1 MEAAADRIMYGPTEA
16 RQPMGRSG
24 RILAKR
30 LGIDAMRLN
39 CSLRANY
46 ARIYNDYLKGDRNMT
61 TTYTDYKAIQKTARD
76 AAVKAHITGKTVR
89 DLVLDPVVTFTA
101 ETPTEKA
108 HAFRYTV
115 DALRVAT
122 DEQKKTVRH
131 ACEVIALNV
140 AYVAQELRKDDGAPK
155 VHRREVVERL
165 KEVANALNLGVG
177 AVNKDAALLV
187 EWCTRAKTEGRTTD
201 TAISANV
208 WRQVQKLFSNK
219 LNAHEARLKVGKD
232 FVRAANEPAV
242 EPAATPAA

>member
-1 MEAAADRIMYGPTEA
+1 M
-16 RQPMGRSG
+16 
-24 RILAKR
+24 
-30 LGIDAMRLN
+30 
-39 CSLRANY
+39 
-46 ARIYNDYLKGDRNMT
+46 
-61 TTYTDYKAIQKTARD
+61 TDYKAIQKTARD
-76 AAVKAHITGKTVR
+76 AAVKAHIAGKTVR

-101 ETPTEKA
+101 ETPKEKA
-108 HAFRYTV
+108 HAFHYTV

-122 DEQKKTVRH
+122 DDQKKTVKH
-131 ACEVIALNV
+131 ACEIIALNV

-208 WRQVQKLFSNK
+208 WRQVQKLFTNK
-219 LNAHEARLKVGKD
+219 LNAHEARLKVGKNVVD
-232 FVRAANEPAV
+232 KVPEAASATEAANATEN
-242 EPAATPAA
+242 PAA

>member
-1 MEAAADRIMYGPTEA
+1 M
-16 RQPMGRSG
+16 
-24 RILAKR
+24 
-30 LGIDAMRLN
+30 
-39 CSLRANY
+39 
-46 ARIYNDYLKGDRNMT
+46 
-61 TTYTDYKAIQKTARD
+61 TDYKAIQKTARD
-76 AAVKAHITGKTVR
+76 AAVKAHIAGKTVR

-101 ETPTEKA
+101 ETPKEKA

-122 DEQKKTVRH
+122 DEQKKTVKH

-208 WRQVQKLFSNK
+208 WRQVQKLFTNK
-219 LNAHEARLKVGKD
+219 LNAHEARVKVGKN
-232 FVRAANEPAV
+232 VVANAAETANATEA
-242 EPAATPAA
+242 PAA

>member
-1 MEAAADRIMYGPTEA
+1 M
-16 RQPMGRSG
+16 
-24 RILAKR
+24 
-30 LGIDAMRLN
+30 IDYR
-39 CSLRANY
+39 
-46 ARIYNDYLKGDRNMT
+46 
-61 TTYTDYKAIQKTARD
+61 AIQKTARD
-76 AAVKAHITGKTVR
+76 AAVKAHIAGKTVR

-101 ETPTEKA
+101 ETPKEKA

-122 DEQKKTVRH
+122 DEQKKTVKH

-208 WRQVQKLFSNK
+208 WRQVQKLFTNK
-219 LNAHEARLKVGKD
+219 LNAYEARVKVGKNVVD
-232 FVRAANEPAV
+232 KTPGTDKVPEADSAAEAANATEN
-242 EPAATPAA
+242 PAA

>member
-1 MEAAADRIMYGPTEA
+1 M
-16 RQPMGRSG
+16 
-24 RILAKR
+24 
-30 LGIDAMRLN
+30 
-39 CSLRANY
+39 
-46 ARIYNDYLKGDRNMT
+46 
-61 TTYTDYKAIQKTARD
+61 TDYRAIQKTARD
-76 AAVKAHITGKTVR
+76 AAVKAHIAGKTVR

-101 ETPTEKA
+101 ETPKEKA

-165 KEVANALNLGVG
+165 KEVTNALNLGVG

-208 WRQVQKLFSNK
+208 WRQVQKLFTNK
-219 LNAHEARLKVGKD
+219 LNAYEAHVKVGKN
-232 FVRAANEPAV
+232 VVAKAPEAADATEN
-242 EPAATPAA
+242 PAA

>member
-1 MEAAADRIMYGPTEA
+1 M
-16 RQPMGRSG
+16 
-24 RILAKR
+24 
-30 LGIDAMRLN
+30 
-39 CSLRANY
+39 
-46 ARIYNDYLKGDRNMT
+46 
-61 TTYTDYKAIQKTARD
+61 TDYNAIQKTARD
-76 AAVKAHITGKTVR
+76 AAVKAHIAGKTVR
-89 DLVLDPVVTFTA
+89 DPVLDPVVTFTA
-101 ETPTEKA
+101 ETPKEKA

-122 DEQKKTVRH
+122 DEQKKTVKH

-177 AVNKDAALLV
+177 AVNKDAVLLV

-208 WRQVQKLFSNK
+208 WRQVQKLFTNK
-219 LNAHEARLKVGKD
+219 LNAHEARVKVGKNVVD
-232 FVRAANEPAV
+232 KIPEADSAPEAAKVPE
-242 EPAATPAA
+242 TPAA

>member
-1 MEAAADRIMYGPTEA
+1 M
-16 RQPMGRSG
+16 
-24 RILAKR
+24 
-30 LGIDAMRLN
+30 
-39 CSLRANY
+39 
-46 ARIYNDYLKGDRNMT
+46 
-61 TTYTDYKAIQKTARD
+61 TDYNAIQKTARD
-76 AAVKAHITGKTVR
+76 AAVKAHIAGKAVR

-101 ETPTEKA
+101 ETPKEKA

-122 DEQKKTVRH
+122 DEQKKAVKH

-208 WRQVQKLFSNK
+208 WRQVQKLFTNK
-219 LNAHEARLKVGKD
+219 LNAHEARVKVGKNVVD
-232 FVRAANEPAV
+232 KVPEAASATEAANATEN
-242 EPAATPAA
+242 PAA

>member
-1 MEAAADRIMYGPTEA
+1 M
-16 RQPMGRSG
+16 
-24 RILAKR
+24 
-30 LGIDAMRLN
+30 
-39 CSLRANY
+39 
-46 ARIYNDYLKGDRNMT
+46 
-61 TTYTDYKAIQKTARD
+61 TDYKAIQKTARD
-76 AAVKAHITGKTVR
+76 AAIKAHIAGKTVR

-101 ETPTEKA
+101 ETPKEKA

-122 DEQKKTVRH
+122 DDQKKTVKH

-187 EWCTRAKTEGRTTD
+187 EWCTRAKTEGRMTD

-208 WRQVQKLFSNK
+208 WRQVQKLFTNK
-219 LNAHEARLKVGKD
+219 LNAHEARVKVGKNVVD
-232 FVRAANEPAV
+232 KVPEAASATEAANATEN
-242 EPAATPAA
+242 PAA

>member
-1 MEAAADRIMYGPTEA
+1 M
-16 RQPMGRSG
+16 
-24 RILAKR
+24 
-30 LGIDAMRLN
+30 
-39 CSLRANY
+39 
-46 ARIYNDYLKGDRNMT
+46 
-61 TTYTDYKAIQKTARD
+61 TDYKAIQKTARD
-76 AAVKAHITGKTVR
+76 AAVKAHIAGKTVR

-101 ETPTEKA
+101 ETPKEKA
-108 HAFRYTV
+108 HAFHYTV

-122 DEQKKTVRH
+122 DDQKKTVKH
-131 ACEVIALNV
+131 ACEIIALNV

-208 WRQVQKLFSNK
+208 WRQVQKLFTNK
-219 LNAHEARLKVGKD
+219 LNAHEARVKVGKNVVD
-232 FVRAANEPAV
+232 KVPEAASATEAANATEN
-242 EPAATPAA
+242 PAA

>member
-1 MEAAADRIMYGPTEA
+1 MTAT
-16 RQPMGRSG
+16 
-24 RILAKR
+24 
-30 LGIDAMRLN
+30 N
-39 CSLRANY
+39 TNY
-46 ARIYNDYLKGDRNMT
+46 KEL
-61 TTYTDYKAIQKTARD
+61 QKTARD
-76 AAVKAHITGKTVR
+76 AAIKAHIAGKTVW

-101 ETPTEKA
+101 ETPKEKA
-108 HAFRYTV
+108 HAFCYTV

-122 DEQKKTVRH
+122 DEQKKTVKH

-208 WRQVQKLFSNK
+208 WRQVQKLFTNK
-219 LNAHEARLKVGKD
+219 LNAYEAHVKVGKNVVD
-232 FVRAANEPAV
+232 KVPGTDKVPE
-242 EPAATPAA
+242 TPAAPEASKVPETPAA

>member
-1 MEAAADRIMYGPTEA
+1 M
-16 RQPMGRSG
+16 
-24 RILAKR
+24 
-30 LGIDAMRLN
+30 
-39 CSLRANY
+39 
-46 ARIYNDYLKGDRNMT
+46 
-61 TTYTDYKAIQKTARD
+61 TDYKAIQKTARD
-76 AAVKAHITGKTVR
+76 AAVKAHIAGKTVR

-101 ETPTEKA
+101 ETPKEKA

-122 DEQKKTVRH
+122 DDQKKTVKH

-155 VHRREVVERL
+155 VHRREMVERL

-187 EWCTRAKTEGRTTD
+187 EWCTRAKTEGCTTD

-208 WRQVQKLFSNK
+208 WRQVQKLFTNK
-219 LNAHEARLKVGKD
+219 LNAHEARLKVGKNVVD
-232 FVRAANEPAV
+232 KTTGTDKVPEAADATEN
-242 EPAATPAA
+242 PAA

>member
-1 MEAAADRIMYGPTEA
+1 M
-16 RQPMGRSG
+16 
-24 RILAKR
+24 
-30 LGIDAMRLN
+30 
-39 CSLRANY
+39 
-46 ARIYNDYLKGDRNMT
+46 
-61 TTYTDYKAIQKTARD
+61 TDYNAIQKTARD
-76 AAVKAHITGKTVR
+76 AAVKAHIAGKAVR

-101 ETPTEKA
+101 ETPKEKA

-122 DEQKKTVRH
+122 DEQKKAVKH

-208 WRQVQKLFSNK
+208 WRQVQKLFTNK
-219 LNAHEARLKVGKD
+219 LNAHEARLKVGKNVVD
-232 FVRAANEPAV
+232 KIPEAANATEN
-242 EPAATPAA
+242 PAA

>member
-1 MEAAADRIMYGPTEA
+1 M
-16 RQPMGRSG
+16 
-24 RILAKR
+24 
-30 LGIDAMRLN
+30 
-39 CSLRANY
+39 
-46 ARIYNDYLKGDRNMT
+46 
-61 TTYTDYKAIQKTARD
+61 TDYNAIQKTARD
-76 AAVKAHITGKTVR
+76 AAVKAHIAGKTVR

-101 ETPTEKA
+101 ETPKEKA

-122 DEQKKTVRH
+122 DEQKKTVKH

-208 WRQVQKLFSNK
+208 WRQVQKLFTNK
-219 LNAHEARLKVGKD
+219 LNAHEARLKVGKNVVD
-232 FVRAANEPAV
+232 KVPGTDKVPEADSAAEAANATEN
-242 EPAATPAA
+242 PAA

>member
-1 MEAAADRIMYGPTEA
+1 MPTT
-16 RQPMGRSG
+16 
-24 RILAKR
+24 
-30 LGIDAMRLN
+30 N
-39 CSLRANY
+39 TNY
-46 ARIYNDYLKGDRNMT
+46 KEL
-61 TTYTDYKAIQKTARD
+61 QKTARD
-76 AAVKAHITGKTVR
+76 AAVKAHIASKTVR

-101 ETPTEKA
+101 ETPKEKA

-187 EWCTRAKTEGRTTD
+187 EWCTRAKTQGRTTD

-208 WRQVQKLFSNK
+208 WRQVQKLFTNK

-232 FVRAANEPAV
+232 FVRAV
-242 EPAATPAA
+242 EPAANASEQPAA

>member
-1 MEAAADRIMYGPTEA
+1 M
-16 RQPMGRSG
+16 
-24 RILAKR
+24 
-30 LGIDAMRLN
+30 
-39 CSLRANY
+39 
-46 ARIYNDYLKGDRNMT
+46 
-61 TTYTDYKAIQKTARD
+61 TDYNAIQKTARD
-76 AAVKAHITGKTVR
+76 AAIKAHIAGKTVR

-101 ETPTEKA
+101 ETPKEKA

-122 DEQKKTVRH
+122 DEQKKTVKH

-208 WRQVQKLFSNK
+208 WRQVQKLFTNK
-219 LNAHEARLKVGKD
+219 LNAHEARVKVGKNVVD
-232 FVRAANEPAV
+232 KVPEADSAAE
-242 EPAATPAA
+242 AAKVPETPAAPEADSAAENPAA

>member
-1 MEAAADRIMYGPTEA
+1 M
-16 RQPMGRSG
+16 
-24 RILAKR
+24 
-30 LGIDAMRLN
+30 
-39 CSLRANY
+39 
-46 ARIYNDYLKGDRNMT
+46 
-61 TTYTDYKAIQKTARD
+61 TDYKAIQKTARD
-76 AAVKAHITGKTVR
+76 AAVKAHIAGKTVR

-101 ETPTEKA
+101 ETPKEKA

-122 DEQKKTVRH
+122 DEQKKTVKH

-208 WRQVQKLFSNK
+208 WRQVQKLFTNK

-232 FVRAANEPAV
+232 FVDKAPEA
-242 EPAATPAA
+242 PAATEAPAA

>member
-1 MEAAADRIMYGPTEA
+1 M
-16 RQPMGRSG
+16 
-24 RILAKR
+24 
-30 LGIDAMRLN
+30 
-39 CSLRANY
+39 
-46 ARIYNDYLKGDRNMT
+46 
-61 TTYTDYKAIQKTARD
+61 TDYNAIQKTARD
-76 AAVKAHITGKTVR
+76 AAVKAHTAGKTVR

-101 ETPTEKA
+101 ETPKEKA

-122 DEQKKTVRH
+122 DDQKKTVKH

-208 WRQVQKLFSNK
+208 WRQVQKLFTNK

-232 FVRAANEPAV
+232 FVDKAPEA
-242 EPAATPAA
+242 PAAPEASKVPETPAA

>member
-1 MEAAADRIMYGPTEA
+1 M
-16 RQPMGRSG
+16 
-24 RILAKR
+24 
-30 LGIDAMRLN
+30 
-39 CSLRANY
+39 
-46 ARIYNDYLKGDRNMT
+46 
-61 TTYTDYKAIQKTARD
+61 TDYNAIQKTARD
-76 AAVKAHITGKTVR
+76 AAIKAHIAGKTVR

-101 ETPTEKA
+101 ETPKEKA

-122 DEQKKTVRH
+122 DDQKKTVKH

-140 AYVAQELRKDDGAPK
+140 AYAALEMRRTDDAPK
-155 VHRREVVERL
+155 VHRREIVERL

-208 WRQVQKLFSNK
+208 WRQVQKLFTNK

-232 FVRAANEPAV
+232 FVDKAPEAANATEN
-242 EPAATPAA
+242 PAA

>member
-1 MEAAADRIMYGPTEA
+1 M
-16 RQPMGRSG
+16 
-24 RILAKR
+24 
-30 LGIDAMRLN
+30 
-39 CSLRANY
+39 
-46 ARIYNDYLKGDRNMT
+46 
-61 TTYTDYKAIQKTARD
+61 TDYNAIQKTARD
-76 AAVKAHITGKTVR
+76 AAIKAHIAGKTVR

-101 ETPTEKA
+101 ETPKEKV

-122 DEQKKTVRH
+122 DDQKKTVKH

-140 AYVAQELRKDDGAPK
+140 AYAALEMRRTDDAPK
-155 VHRREVVERL
+155 VHRREIVERL
-165 KEVANALNLGVG
+165 KEAANALNLGVG

-208 WRQVQKLFSNK
+208 WRQVQKLFTNK

-232 FVRAANEPAV
+232 FVRAVEPAV

>member
-1 MEAAADRIMYGPTEA
+1 MTAT
-16 RQPMGRSG
+16 
-24 RILAKR
+24 
-30 LGIDAMRLN
+30 N
-39 CSLRANY
+39 TNY
-46 ARIYNDYLKGDRNMT
+46 KELQ
-61 TTYTDYKAIQKTARD
+61 KAARD
-76 AAVKAHITGKTVR
+76 AAVKAHIAGKTVR

-101 ETPTEKA
+101 ETPKEKA
-108 HAFRYTV
+108 HAFHYTV

-122 DEQKKTVRH
+122 DEQKKTVKH

-208 WRQVQKLFSNK
+208 WRQVQKLFTNK
-219 LNAHEARLKVGKD
+219 LNAHEARLKVGKNVVD
-232 FVRAANEPAV
+232 KVPEADSAAEN
-242 EPAATPAA
+242 PAA

>member
-1 MEAAADRIMYGPTEA
+1 M
-16 RQPMGRSG
+16 
-24 RILAKR
+24 
-30 LGIDAMRLN
+30 
-39 CSLRANY
+39 
-46 ARIYNDYLKGDRNMT
+46 
-61 TTYTDYKAIQKTARD
+61 TDYNAIRKTARD
-76 AAVKAHITGKTVR
+76 AAVKAHIAGKTVR

-101 ETPTEKA
+101 ETPKEKA
-108 HAFRYTV
+108 HAFHYTV

-122 DEQKKTVRH
+122 DDQKKTVKH
-131 ACEVIALNV
+131 ACEIIALNV

-208 WRQVQKLFSNK
+208 WRQVQKLFTNK
-219 LNAHEARLKVGKD
+219 LNAHEARVKVGKNVVD
-232 FVRAANEPAV
+232 KVPEAASATEAANATEN
-242 EPAATPAA
+242 PAA

>member
-1 MEAAADRIMYGPTEA
+1 M
-16 RQPMGRSG
+16 
-24 RILAKR
+24 
-30 LGIDAMRLN
+30 
-39 CSLRANY
+39 
-46 ARIYNDYLKGDRNMT
+46 
-61 TTYTDYKAIQKTARD
+61 TDYNAIQKTARD
-76 AAVKAHITGKTVR
+76 AAVKAHIAGKTVR

-101 ETPTEKA
+101 ETPKEKA
-108 HAFRYTV
+108 HAFHYTV

-122 DEQKKTVRH
+122 DEQKKTVKH

-208 WRQVQKLFSNK
+208 WRQVQKLFTNK

-232 FVRAANEPAV
+232 FVRAV
-242 EPAATPAA
+242 EPAANASEQPAA

>member
-1 MEAAADRIMYGPTEA
+1 M
-16 RQPMGRSG
+16 
-24 RILAKR
+24 
-30 LGIDAMRLN
+30 
-39 CSLRANY
+39 
-46 ARIYNDYLKGDRNMT
+46 
-61 TTYTDYKAIQKTARD
+61 TDYNAIQKTARD
-76 AAVKAHITGKTVR
+76 AAVKAHIAGKTVR

-101 ETPTEKA
+101 ETPKEKV

-122 DEQKKTVRH
+122 DDQKKTVKH

-140 AYVAQELRKDDGAPK
+140 AYAALEMRRTDDAPK
-155 VHRREVVERL
+155 VHRREIVERL
-165 KEVANALNLGVG
+165 KEAANALNLGVG

-208 WRQVQKLFSNK
+208 WRQVQKLFTNK

-232 FVRAANEPAV
+232 FVRAVEPAV

>member
-1 MEAAADRIMYGPTEA
+1 M
-16 RQPMGRSG
+16 
-24 RILAKR
+24 
-30 LGIDAMRLN
+30 
-39 CSLRANY
+39 
-46 ARIYNDYLKGDRNMT
+46 
-61 TTYTDYKAIQKTARD
+61 TDYNAIQKTARD
-76 AAVKAHITGKTVR
+76 AAVKAHIAGKTVR

-101 ETPTEKA
+101 ETPKEKA

-122 DEQKKTVRH
+122 DEQKKTVKH

-208 WRQVQKLFSNK
+208 WRQVQKLFTNK

-232 FVRAANEPAV
+232 FVDKAPEA
-242 EPAATPAA
+242 PAAPEASKVPETPAA

>member
-1 MEAAADRIMYGPTEA
+1 
-16 RQPMGRSG
+16 
-24 RILAKR
+24 
-30 LGIDAMRLN
+30 MRLN
-39 CSLRANY
+39 CSLRANC
-46 ARIYNDYLKGDRNMT
+46 ARAYNDYLKGDRNM
-61 TTYTDYKAIQKTARD
+61 TDYKAIQKTARD
-76 AAVKAHITGKTVR
+76 AAVKAHIAGKTVR

-101 ETPTEKA
+101 ETPKEKA

-115 DALRVAT
+115 DALRAAT

-208 WRQVQKLFSNK
+208 WRQVQKLFTNK

-232 FVRAANEPAV
+232 FVRAANGPAV

>member
-1 MEAAADRIMYGPTEA
+1 M
-16 RQPMGRSG
+16 
-24 RILAKR
+24 
-30 LGIDAMRLN
+30 
-39 CSLRANY
+39 
-46 ARIYNDYLKGDRNMT
+46 
-61 TTYTDYKAIQKTARD
+61 TDYNAIQKTARD
-76 AAVKAHITGKTVR
+76 AAVKAHIAGKTVR

-101 ETPTEKA
+101 ETPKEKA

-208 WRQVQKLFSNK
+208 WRQVQKLFTNK

-232 FVRAANEPAV
+232 FVDKAPEA
-242 EPAATPAA
+242 PAAPEASKVPETPAA